1 MKRIPRCTLLA
12 AALSGGLI
20 LGLQAQ
26 SLTLDWITVDG
37 GGGTA
42 VAPGLELQ
50 ITIGQPDAGAARGG
64 PYLLETSFWPG
75 PFAPATPVPPALSV
89 GRTPDGLALSWPAA
103 LGPVV
108 LERAVLLGPGGA
120 WDAVPVEPVPVGGDL
135 RVVLSPGVGTAFYRL
150 RLGGP

>member
-1 MKRIPRCTLLA
+1 MKRIPRRTLLA

-20 LGLQAQ
+20 LGPQAQ

-42 VAPGLELQ
+42 VGSGLELQ
-50 ITIGQPDAGAARGG
+50 ISIGQPDAGMARGG
-64 PYLLETSFWPG
+64 PYVLDTGFWPD
-75 PFAPATPVPPALSV
+75 PFVWATTVPPALSV

-108 LERAVLLGPGGA
+108 LERAVLLGRGGA
-120 WDAVPVEPVPVGGDL
+120 WDAVPVEPVPVGQDL
-135 RVVLSPGVGTAFYRL
+135 RVVVSPGAGTAFYRL
-150 RLGGP
+150 RLGSP